1 MESWRKVGS
10 QQTNSTEREFH
21 LGFASW
27 VGGARREERILALQ
41 SSTAFSMRRVPANA
55 VRREEKRREGRDS
68 REGRRKREGLSERR
82 SSPGGEFVVFDD
94 GSIRLIRLLRSG
106 DWRFESERKR

>member
-1 MESWRKVGS
+1 MTNDFLTIRNVYFRGIVSIEFKTAFFFGSWLPLIS
-10 QQTNSTEREFH
+10 
-21 LGFASW
+21 GFLLP
-27 VGGARREERILALQ
+27 RREEK
-41 SSTAFSMRRVPANA
+41 
-55 VRREEKRREGRDS
+55 RREEKRREGRDS